1 LNSFYIILLS
11 IGAFIFQKYIFPVRL
26 TIDLSFFSEVIIYSL
41 IVVGLIFTEKLRSEK
56 RIYNPLFIG
65 LSTLLIAQTEVI
77 SSYIYQQPY
86 YMYIL
91 GEIGLRL
98 IGIIFVLSGFITGV
112 KFKEKTEK
120 KLKEQAERYLSVL
133 EKGNDII
140 VIIQNGIIKYVN
152 KKIKD
157 ILGYDPEEV
166 IGMHYINFIP
176 SEYHDK
182 LSSPDLTKKF
192 EIELIT
198 KNKNRIIVE
207 VSASE
212 TDFDN
217 RTSHI
222 WIIRDIT
229 ERKEKENL
237 LKETMEMLAVSQKL
251 ARLGNWQWFV
261 NSNKFWLSKEG
272 CEIICGEN
280 REFNG
285 YMRDFYNFVHPEDKP
300 LLISKRKEALE
311 RGVSYEFV
319 YRIRKRENRPEV
331 VIREI
336 TKVLKDDEG
345 NISRIIGIIQDVTNQ
360 TKTYQKIIEN
370 EEKYRNLFDN
380 SNDAIIIHDLNGT
393 IIDGNKKSV
402 EIFGYNRI
410 DLALI
415 NIQDLYLDE
424 EILKYKWAV
433 NKLLDDR
440 FVKYETVL
448 RSKLGRTFPAE
459 ISSSLFEIRGKKYI
473 QDIIRDITERK
484 RSEHELKLASM
495 VFEYTL
501 EGILILDKDGNVL
514 RVNKTFGDITDYSE
528 DEILNHNILN
538 IQPFKTNESFMR
550 QIWKEVKI
558 KGEWQGEFWGRR
570 KNGEN
575 FPMWFTFISARG
587 NRGQIINYILII
599 TDITNRKIE
608 EKKLKK
614 LAFYDGLT
622 ELPNRLLFYNRLQ
635 HTILKA
641 RRNKEYVAVMFLD
654 LDGFKQVNDSYG
666 HDVGDE
672 LLKEVGKR
680 LQHTVR
686 KIDTVARLAGDE
698 FTIIIENLNSPDNV
712 NVIAKKILNSFKE
725 PFNINGNSIK
735 VGTSIGI
742 SVFPIDGSD
751 ADTLIKNADMAM
763 YLAKKSG
770 KNRYVIYSKSD

>member
-1 LNSFYIILLS
+1 MNSFYIILLS
-11 IGAFIFQKYIFPVRL
+11 IGAFIFQKYLFPVKMS
-26 TIDLSFFSEVIIYSL
+26 IDLSFFSEVIIYSL
-41 IVVGLIFTEKLRSEK
+41 IVVGLIFTEKLKSEK
-56 RIYNPLFIG
+56 KIYNPLFIG
-65 LSTLLIAQTEVI
+65 LSLLLIAQTEVI
-77 SSYIYQQPY
+77 SNYIYHQPDY
-86 YMYIL
+86 VYFA

-98 IGIIFVLSGFITGV
+98 IGIIFLLSGFITGV
-112 KFKEKTEK
+112 KFKEETEK
-120 KLKEQAERYLSVL
+120 KLREQAERYLSVL

-166 IGMHYINFIP
+166 IGMHYMNFIP
-176 SEYHDK
+176 SEYHQK
-182 LSSPDLTKKF
+182 LSSSDLTKKF
-192 EIELIT
+192 EIELMT

-212 TDFDN
+212 TEFDN
-217 RTSHI
+217 KTSSI

-251 ARLGNWQWFV
+251 ARLGNWQWFLD
-261 NSNKFWLSKEG
+261 SNKFWVSKEG
-272 CEIICGEN
+272 CEIICGKSK
-280 REFNG
+280 EFNG
-285 YMRDFYNFVHPEDKP
+285 YIRDFYNFVHPEDKP
-300 LLISKRKEALE
+300 LLLTKRKEMLE
-311 RGVSYEFV
+311 KGKPYEFV
-319 YRIRKRENRPEV
+319 YRIKPGEKRPELV
-331 VIREI
+331 LREI
-336 TKVLKDDEG
+336 TKLIKDENG
-345 NISRIIGIIQDVTNQ
+345 NITRVIGIIQDVTNQ

-393 IIDGNKKSV
+393 IIDSNKKSV

-415 NIQDLYLDE
+415 NIQDLYLED

-440 FVKYETVL
+440 FVKYETIL

-473 QDIIRDITERK
+473 QDIIRDITDRK

-514 RVNKTFGDITDYSE
+514 RVNKTFGDITDYTE
-528 DEILNHNILN
+528 EEILNHSILN
-538 IQPFKTNESFMR
+538 LPPFKVNENFMK

-558 KGEWQGEFWGRR
+558 KGEWQGEFWGKR
-570 KNGEN
+570 KNGES

-587 NRGQIINYILII
+587 SKGQIINYILII

-622 ELPNRLLFYNRLQ
+622 GLPNRLLFYNRLQ
-635 HTILKA
+635 HTLLRA

-654 LDGFKQVNDSYG
+654 LDGFKQVNDTYG
-666 HDVGDE
+666 HDIGDE

-712 NVIAKKILNSFKE
+712 NVIARKILNSFKE
-725 PFNINGNSIK
+725 PFIINGNQIR

-742 SVFPIDGSD
+742 AVFPLDGSD

-770 KNRYVIYSKSD
+770 KNRYVVYTKSE